1 MERLKSKKNASYAL
15 QLSRQAQMDA
25 NNSLNNLEA
34 YSLKRNEVL
43 GSKKDIKE
51 LIENAK
57 TVLASVNGQ

>member
-1 MERLKSKKNASYAL
+1 
-15 QLSRQAQMDA
+15 MDA
-25 NNSLNNLEA
+25 SNSLNNLEA
-34 YSLKRNEVL
+34 SSLKINEAL